1 MEVSFVSVLGV
12 FEPDALVELLLEI
25 IVGAEPGAA
34 GGVWSDLFVP
44 LDSWLLVLDPLFGQ
58 ALHRPVN
65 EVKWNVL

>member
-34 GGVWSDLFVP
+34 AISLFLLILGCWSWTRC
-44 LDSWLLVLDPLFGQ
+44 SGRHCIVL
-58 ALHRPVN
+58 
-65 EVKWNVL
+65 